1 MRHGFLDVD
10 LESSYE
16 ESSLGSENYTSRLY
30 ATFFTSDEFNAKR
43 IHKEF
48 FSSCFMAKVNALNTE
63 EVDTSS
69 TERTG

>member
-10 LESSYE
+10 LESSNE
-16 ESSLGSENYTSRLY
+16 ESGLLVQKTTHQGCKPHFSHQMS
-30 ATFFTSDEFNAKR
+30 FNAKR

-48 FSSCFMAKVNALNTE
+48 SSGFVAKVNALNTE
-63 EVDTSS
+63 EVDTSP